1 MPSPWMK
8 QTMTE
13 SSDPKILE
21 AVRSAI
27 EANEPLFN
35 ELMDSDELE
44 AFVANKAGEVETMV
58 ADYIKVGATE
68 DEAMQLALEGLLPD
82 DEADGIDTDD
92 VSIEGEDVAR
102 MSLSRR
108 MALQVGT
115 TVNKGGVNY
124 VLNENHR
131 WTRQDAGGQA
141 APQQRPKLSQDE
153 MKASMAGQKYE
164 SPQAKQNKVIVD
176 KLNNPKQK
184 APSEKQAALK
194 EQNAFHAKLDAMDK
208 SEVDAMA
215 TKLGI
220 DPAKWPSRWNLQ
232 EQIRKAKPRQPS
244 ESSDY
249 ESRVQA
255 AIKEG
260 MSRGDAQ
267 GYVEAQDM
275 QKSKPNQPNKP
286 ANSPIDTPPPPVHKS
301 EIFGGHHN
309 PRVDED
315 PNHDG
320 VTDRARVGVAAF
332 DVPPPPKKIPRIPG
346 LTGVAK
352 KSEDHFA
359 QAFEADPEKLIN
371 DAVIMFTAM
380 AEPGSPATFETD
392 ACKNLSP
399 YWKSLELN
407 ENLEQRS
414 KNRATLNTSLHQ
426 TANAIAK
433 NAFVKH
439 LDTLP
444 EGSEILVTVGGCGAG
459 KGFALKGVP
468 QALEL
473 KKRAA
478 VVWDSAGDQNATE
491 NPWILQ
497 EARKRGHKVSYVYV
511 HSDPKVS
518 WADPG
523 RGVVKR
529 AGDPNDGRMV
539 DAMVFADSYA
549 LGAKNHAEFA
559 KRHATDSDVTCVF
572 LKNGNPPVLS
582 GQMPPEALTIDR
594 YELAKFAVDTINNSP
609 DIPQHVREG
618 ALAGTKIWGD

>member
-1 MPSPWMK
+1 MWSKLTAQKTPRGKLADAIKSVLQDTNPTLYGNLEEAGDLENYIAVKADEAADSMASYMGDGLSEDQAMEMAMDGLIPDEEIDESPDEESDWTLQDDEIVMPDGGEWV
-8 QTMTE
+8 
-13 SSDPKILE
+13 DPKTG
-21 AVRSAI
+21 AI
-27 EANEPLFN
+27 HRT
-35 ELMDSDELE
+35 
-44 AFVANKAGEVETMV
+44 K
-58 ADYIKVGATE
+58 
-68 DEAMQLALEGLLPD
+68 
-82 DEADGIDTDD
+82 
-92 VSIEGEDVAR
+92 
-102 MSLSRR
+102 

-115 TVNKGGVNY
+115 VVNKGGHEY

-131 WTRQDAGGQA
+131 WTRKDAGQTKQ
-141 APQQRPKLSQDE
+141 PQQPRPQLSQDQ
-153 MKASMAGQKYE
+153 MKASMGGQKV
-164 SPQAKQNKVIVD
+164 P
-176 KLNNPKQK
+176 
-184 APSEKQAALK
+184 APG
-194 EQNAFHAKLDAMDK
+194 NA
-208 SEVDAMA
+208 V
-215 TKLGI
+215 
-220 DPAKWPSRWNLQ
+220 
-232 EQIRKAKPRQPS
+232 
-244 ESSDY
+244 
-249 ESRVQA
+249 
-255 AIKEG
+255 
-260 MSRGDAQ
+260 
-267 GYVEAQDM
+267 
-275 QKSKPNQPNKP
+275 PNQPKQPTTAQQPTLP
-286 ANSPIDTPPPPVHKS
+286 ANAPIDTPPPPVHKS
-301 EIFGGHHN
+301 EIFGGSHN
-309 PRVDED
+309 PMVDAD

-320 VTDRARVGVAAF
+320 VTDRARVGVPAF
-332 DVPPPPKKIPRIPG
+332 AVPPPPKKIPRIPG
-346 LTGVAK
+346 LKGVAA
-352 KSEDHFA
+352 KSEEHFA
-359 QAFEADPEKLIN
+359 SEFEKDPQKLID

-433 NAFVKH
+433 NAFLKH

-549 LGAKNHAEFA
+549 IGAKNHAAFA
-559 KRHATDSDVTCVF
+559 AKHATDSDVTCVF
-572 LKNGNPPVLS
+572 LKNGNPPILS
-582 GQMPPEALTIDR
+582 GTMPPEALTIDR
-594 YELAKFAVDTINNSP
+594 YELAKFAVDTIHNSP
-609 DIPQHVREG
+609 DIPEHVRQG
-618 ALAGTKIWGD
+618 ALAGTTLWED